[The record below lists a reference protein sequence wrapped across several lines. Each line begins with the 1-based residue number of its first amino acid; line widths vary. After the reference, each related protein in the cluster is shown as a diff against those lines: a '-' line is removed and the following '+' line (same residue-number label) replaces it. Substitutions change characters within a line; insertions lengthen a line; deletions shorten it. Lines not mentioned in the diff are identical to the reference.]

1 MKKRLNFRKL
11 IKKIIFISL
20 ISYVL
25 IIFINQQKTLNS
37 YSQEKEY
44 YTSKAEELSAYNQT
58 LIETKENIDS
68 KEYIETVAREK
79 LDMYLPEER
88 VYKDITK

>member
-1 MKKRLNFRKL
+1 MKKRLNFNKL
-11 IKKIIFISL
+11 IKKVVLICL

-25 IIFINQQKTLNS
+25 IILVNQQKTLNS
-37 YSQEKEY
+37 YSKEKGY
-44 YTSKAEELSAYNQT
+44 YASKLEELNDYNKT
-58 LIETKENIDS
+58 LIETKDNLDS
-68 KEYIETVAREK
+68 KDYIETIAREK